1 MDLKSIK
8 SIKYSDNH
16 HLNDTATSIFALM
29 KSANMV
35 KELNESLQPQ
45 INQLLNHSLYGNI
58 KNPEQLRCFME
69 HHVFAV
75 WDFMSLLK
83 SLQNKL
89 TRTKSP
95 WIPKGNPETRY
106 LINEI
111 VLAEESD
118 LNFFGKRQSHFE
130 MYLDAMENSGAS
142 SKRIEEFLWHVGHGT
157 DVFLIIAISDLPHG
171 IKKFLI
177 NTFDII
183 SEGKPHKIAAAFTFG
198 REGLIPGM
206 FTNIIKNIQQ
216 NFPQENLKLLTYYFE
231 RHIELDADEH
241 GPMANKMVEDL
252 CRNDSLKWEE
262 ARETS
267 IRCLESRI
275 LLWDGIEE
283 ELLKTTS
290 V

>member
-1 MDLKSIK
+1 
-8 SIKYSDNH
+8 
-16 HLNDTATSIFALM
+16 
-29 KSANMV
+29 MV
-35 KELNESLQPQ
+35 KEINAALQPQ
-45 INQLLNHSLYGNI
+45 TNQLLNHSLYGKI
-58 KNPEQLRCFME
+58 KSPEHLRCFME

-95 WIPKGNPETRY
+95 WIPKGNPEIRY
-106 LINEI
+106 LINKI

-118 LNFFGKRQSHFE
+118 LNLFGKRQSHYE
-130 MYLDAMENSGAS
+130 MYLDAMENNRAS
-142 SKRIEEFLWHVGHGT
+142 SKKIKEFLWHVSHGT
-157 DVFLIIAISDLPHG
+157 DIFLIIAISGLPLS

-183 SEGKPHKIAAAFTFG
+183 SEGKPHKIAAAFSFG
-198 REGLIPGM
+198 REGLIPDM
-206 FTNIIKNIQQ
+206 FINIIKDIQQ
-216 NFPQENLKLLTYYFE
+216 NFPQENLRLLKYYFE
-231 RHIELDADEH
+231 RQIELKADEH
-241 GPMANKMVEDL
+241 GPMAYKMVEDL
-252 CRNDSLKWEE
+252 CGTDSLKWEE

-267 IRCLESRI
+267 MRCLESRI

>member
-1 MDLKSIK
+1 
-8 SIKYSDNH
+8 
-16 HLNDTATSIFALM
+16 
-29 KSANMV
+29 MV
-35 KELNESLQPQ
+35 KEINADLQPQ
-45 INQLLNHSLYGNI
+45 THQLLNHSLYSTI
-58 KNPEQLRCFME
+58 KRPEHLRCFME

-83 SLQNKL
+83 SLQKKL
-89 TRTKSP
+89 TGTNSP
-95 WIPKGNPETRY
+95 WIPIGNPETRY

-118 LNFFGKRQSHFE
+118 LNFFGKRQSHYE
-130 MYLDAMENSGAS
+130 MYLDAMENTGAS
-142 SKRIEEFLWHVGHGT
+142 SKKIENFLWHVGHGT
-157 DVFLIIAISDLPHG
+157 DIFLIIAISDLPQS

-198 REGLIPGM
+198 REGLIPEM

-216 NFPQENLKLLTYYFE
+216 NFPRENLDLLTYYFE

-241 GPMANKMVEDL
+241 GPMAYKMVEDL
-252 CRNDSLKWEE
+252 CRNDSLKWKEVK
-262 ARETS
+262 ETS
-267 IRCLESRI
+267 LQCLESRI
-275 LLWDGIEE
+275 QLWDGIEE

-290 V
+290 IHQ